1 MEPKDNLDLL
11 KLDLEK
17 SRLKL
22 DVFKW
27 IIVVVGAIASFW
39 VIDVG
44 RLKLEEFKVTA
55 ENERAL
61 LNAYLLASETTQPEV
76 WVRKLQ
82 VISTLST
89 NPDLRSWAVG
99 QLSYVRKCS
108 AKESIYQDALRTA
121 AALVHPAGKIE
132 SDVVAARQR
141 FEELFWADLPYVGE
155 SKEVVDAMV
164 SFRMALIAAESGPAS
179 GSDPAVGVNSAMLV
193 LAAALS
199 KDNPQNDPKC
209 TASDKG

>member
-22 DVFKW
+22 DVVKW
-27 IIVVVGAIASFW
+27 IIVVVGAIVSFW

-44 RLKLEEFKVTA
+44 RLKLEEFKATA

-132 SDVVAARQR
+132 RDVVAARQR
-141 FEELFWADLPYVGE
+141 FEELYWADLPYVRESGE
-155 SKEVVDAMV
+155 VSAAMI
-164 SFRMALIAAESGPAS
+164 SFRNALIAAESGPAS

-199 KDNPQNDPKC
+199 KDNPQNDPNC

>member
-22 DVFKW
+22 DVVKW
-27 IIVVVGAIASFW
+27 FIVVVGAIVSFW

-44 RLKLEEFKVTA
+44 RLKLEEFKATA